1 MKATNCLA
9 GCLVVLLAFHLT
21 ESASLSKYRTPQ
33 VIKVNFWKLYE
44 VANSMKSFAGN
55 LGYTEINDQT
65 QSYHSSFWSHSY
77 HRRCDY
83 HRRCE
88 ENSNLQ
94 ARSAKI
100 FFVGMLAWIT
110 ERSKHKALIDLAFVL
125 DFCYNILL
133 LLLFCTVGM
142 LQLLFEYQI
151 IKSFQKHLWRYNS
164 YFESN
169 NDNGHFQIKTWYSYS
184 LNNE

>member
-1 MKATNCLA
+1 MKVTNCLT
-9 GCLVVLLAFHLT
+9 GCLIILSAFHMT
-21 ESASLSKYRTPQ
+21 ESASLTKFRIPQ
-33 VIKVNFWKLYE
+33 VIIDNFWRLYE
-44 VANSMKSFAGN
+44 FSDSMISFVGN
-55 LGYTEINDQT
+55 FGYNQINDQT

-133 LLLFCTVGM
+133 LLLFCNVNM
-142 LQLLFEYQI
+142 LQLLSEYQKI
-151 IKSFQKHLWRYNS
+151 NSFQKHLWI
-164 YFESN
+164 SN
-169 NDNGHFQIKTWYSYS
+169 FHF
-184 LNNE
+184 